1 MNERSAERKVSS
13 VAVAVRKFS
22 TVKQQKVQ
30 STDAIQREVLGLAFP
45 LSLSLSLL
53 LSSNKIMS
61 FGFLIGHHDVRFENA
76 FVIAQFES
84 HCALQHPQQLSAI

>member
-30 STDAIQREVLGLAFP
+30 STDAIQKEVLGLSLP
-45 LSLSLSLL
+45 LSLSFTPSLL
-53 LSSNKIMS
+53 YENDVICVSNMAS
-61 FGFLIGHHDVRFENA
+61 RGSL
-76 FVIAQFES
+76 
-84 HCALQHPQQLSAI
+84 

>member
-1 MNERSAERKVSS
+1 MNERDAERKVSS

-53 LSSNKIMS
+53 LSSKKMMS
-61 FGFLIGHHDVRFENA
+61 FGF
-76 FVIAQFES
+76 
-84 HCALQHPQQLSAI
+84 